1 MSFIHFVTHI
11 DYGCSYKMLFLQSCA
26 TNCVPFFNIFL
37 PEKVAG
43 DKIADL
49 DLETL
54 CSSKWPPL

>member
-26 TNCVPFFNIFL
+26 TNCVPFFNFL

-49 DLETL
+49 DLET
-54 CSSKWPPL
+54 